1 MSAQVL
7 DLTKMYTAEQAEEA
21 KKKDGDFESI
31 EAGGYVCKIVDAILN
46 TEKKYIEL
54 DLDIAEGPH
63 AGYFQRLEDRAGFW
77 GLKNFMS
84 YKESVLGKFLKT
96 CTAFNNSNPNYNFN
110 PMQNGGSDVSSL
122 IGKTIGVVI
131 GKEEYKSKAGETR
144 QKDVAVNIIEVS
156 KIREGKFKVP
166 DVKKL
171 EDSTTGK
178 SDDEFM
184 TIDPKSSG
192 ELPF

>member
-1 MSAQVL
+1 MAQIL
-7 DLTKMYTAEQAEEA
+7 DLSKLYTTDQVEEA
-21 KKKDGDFESI
+21 KNKDVGEYESI
-31 EAGGYVCKIVDAILN
+31 EAGGYICKVVDAILN
-46 TEKKYIEL
+46 TEKKYIEI

-84 YKESVLGKFLKT
+84 YKESVLPKFLKT
-96 CTAFNNSNPNYNFN
+96 CTAFNNSNPNFNFD
-110 PMQNGGSDVSSL
+110 PTKKKGVDVDAL

-131 GKEEYKSKAGETR
+131 GKEEYKSKAGEIR
-144 QKDVAVNIIEVS
+144 QKDVASNITEVS

-171 EDSTTGK
+171 AEDKKDDSFMNINNGS
-178 SDDEFM
+178 SDV
-184 TIDPKSSG
+184 
-192 ELPF
+192 PF

>member
-1 MSAQVL
+1 MSQVL
-7 DLTKMYTAEQAEEA
+7 DLTKMYSAEQAEEA
-21 KKKDGDFESI
+21 KKKSDDFETI

-46 TEKKYIEL
+46 QDKKYIEL
-54 DLDIAEGPH
+54 DLDISEGPH

-96 CTAFNNSNPNYNFN
+96 CTAFNNSNPNYNFD
-110 PMQNGGSDVSSL
+110 PMRNGGADVDTL
-122 IGKTIGVVI
+122 IGKSIGVII
-131 GKEEYKSKAGETR
+131 GKEEYKSKAGEVR
-144 QKDVAVNIIEVS
+144 QKDVATNITEVS
-156 KIREGKFKVP
+156 KIRDGKFKVP
-166 DVKKL
+166 ELKKL
-171 EDSTTGK
+171 EDASTGK
-178 SDDEFM
+178 SDSDFM

>member
-1 MSAQVL
+1 MSQVL
-7 DLTKMYTAEQAEEA
+7 DLTKMYSAEQAEEA
-21 KKKDGDFESI
+21 KKKSDDFETI

-46 TEKKYIEL
+46 QDKKYIEL
-54 DLDIAEGPH
+54 DLDISEGPH

-96 CTAFNNSNPNYNFN
+96 CTAFNNSNPNYNFD
-110 PMQNGGSDVSSL
+110 PMRNGGADVDTL
-122 IGKTIGVVI
+122 IGKSIGVII
-131 GKEEYKSKAGETR
+131 GKEEYKSKAGEVR
-144 QKDVAVNIIEVS
+144 QKDVATNITEVS
-156 KIREGKFKVP
+156 KIRDGKFKVP
-166 DVKKL
+166 ELKKL

-178 SDDEFM
+178 SDSDFM

-192 ELPF
+192 EIPF

>member
-1 MSAQVL
+1 MAQVL
-7 DLTKMYTAEQAEEA
+7 DLTKMYSAEQAEEA
-21 KKKDGDFESI
+21 KKKSDDFETI

-46 TEKKYIEL
+46 QDKKYIEL
-54 DLDIAEGPH
+54 DLDISEGPH

-96 CTAFNNSNPNYNFN
+96 CTAFNNSNPNYNFD
-110 PMQNGGSDVSSL
+110 PMRNGGADVDTL
-122 IGKTIGVVI
+122 IGKSIGVII
-131 GKEEYKSKAGETR
+131 GKEEYKSKAGEVR
-144 QKDVAVNIIEVS
+144 QKDVATNITEVS
-156 KIREGKFKVP
+156 KIRDGKFKVP
-166 DVKKL
+166 ELKKL

-178 SDDEFM
+178 SDSDFM